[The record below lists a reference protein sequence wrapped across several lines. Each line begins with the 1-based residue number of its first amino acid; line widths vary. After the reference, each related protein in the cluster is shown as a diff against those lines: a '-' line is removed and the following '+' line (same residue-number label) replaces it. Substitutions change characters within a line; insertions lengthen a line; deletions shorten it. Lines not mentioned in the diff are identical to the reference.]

1 MSLRTEHPLPYAVG
15 FLMGAVVADLFLIGG
30 EVLAWVINW
39 RHGRQL

>member
-30 EVLAWVINW
+30 DLLARVIAW
-39 RHGRQL
+39 RSQR